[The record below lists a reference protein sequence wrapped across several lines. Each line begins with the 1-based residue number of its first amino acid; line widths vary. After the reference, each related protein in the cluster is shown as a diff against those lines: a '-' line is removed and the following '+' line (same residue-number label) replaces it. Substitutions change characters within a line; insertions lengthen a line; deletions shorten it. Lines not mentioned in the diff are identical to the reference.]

1 MNQPQPDLTS
11 RGPAYQGRLLPRP
24 DEEVVDQG
32 LDFDVRTLLSRRR
45 MLQAFGLGA
54 GMFALA
60 ACGVDATSTSGTAA
74 SGAAGATEIPDETA
88 GPYPGDSTLR

>member
-45 MLQAFGLGA
+45 MLKTFGLGA
-54 GMFALA
+54 GMLALA
-60 ACGVDATSTSGTAA
+60 ACGVDGTSSSDA
-74 SGAAGATEIPDETA
+74 SVSRTGGMTEVPDETA
-88 GPYPGDSTLR
+88 GPYP